1 MKCIYCGHEMPN
13 DAMFC
18 AKCGNAIGTDTVPAS
33 PQSTVQENQTPAVP
47 VDNSEPLPTNSDEQ
61 TVPEQT
67 VTTMDG
73 SIVIDDRPQQPPVYP
88 APTPPQASQFQQQI
102 PLNTNSSPAPTM
114 TCAGYVS
121 PAQNVPFTPPVQ
133 DNKSIG
139 LNILSFFIP
148 LAGLILW
155 AVNKDKKPVQSK
167 SVAHSAIGGFVTAF
181 VMSIVAVLIT
191 VVGSFALLGGVA
203 SDMSDFY
210 DDTYYEETL
219 YDDENETQTESS
231 VAKNGNVTKSSNVPS
246 VGNLNWQNIQVTI
259 GKETVSL
266 PCSYKTFVDKTG
278 LKMDEEALTLK
289 TENYCY
295 VDFKDANGNEI
306 RVKVLNTTGETKF
319 TNDNALTVVG
329 VSVDSDYYSGTFIAP
344 CGFSLGGEWNLQTFS
359 DKYGEPSYE
368 YNSDRSQYASREW
381 ENPDD
386 FYSKINFYTSESK
399 IIDEISVSCFEGIE

>member
-139 LNILSFFIP
+139 LNILGFFIP
-148 LAGLILW
+148 LVGLILW
-155 AVNKDKKPVQSK
+155 AVNKDKKPIQSK
-167 SVAHSAIGGFVTAF
+167 SVAHSAIGGFVT
-181 VMSIVAVLIT
+181 SIVVSLIAVLIT
-191 VVGSFALLGGVA
+191 VVGSFALIGGIANSFPDAGDDVYYSETQDDYEDETEA
-203 SDMSDFY
+203 SDKK
-210 DDTYYEETL
+210 
-219 YDDENETQTESS
+219 DEIATQ
-231 VAKNGNVTKSSNVPS
+231 KSSVPS
-246 VGNLNWQNIQVTI
+246 VGTLKWDNIQVTI

-266 PCSYKTFVDKTG
+266 PCNYKTFVDKTG
-278 LKMDEEALTLK
+278 LKMNEEALTLK
-289 TENYCY
+289 ADNYTY
-295 VDFKDANGNEI
+295 VDFKDTNGNRV
-306 RVKVLNTTGETKF
+306 RVKVLNATGATKF
-319 TNDNALTVVG
+319 TDDNALTVVG
-329 VSVDSDYYSGTFIAP
+329 VSVDADDYSGTFTAP
-344 CGFSLGGEWNLQTFS
+344 CGFSLGDEWNLQAFS
-359 DKYGEPSYE
+359 DKYGKPYYE
-368 YNSDRSQYASREW
+368 YNSDSSQYASREW
-381 ENPDD
+381 QDPDD
-386 FYSKINFYTSESK
+386 IYNEIEIYTYEGAKIE
-399 IIDEISVSCFEGIE
+399 EISVSCFSGIE